1 MHCSQRLLVQEW
13 LLAHRKAALPVRSH
27 ALCPGAF
34 TVTIEAKVDI
44 RDAAAW
50 EKFDA
55 ALSRFGEG
63 KKRQSGGST
72 RSGQLPSHASS
83 SPALGG
89 NGSSAALAGEDEE
102 DEPEPLSP
110 DSSAG
115 LLGGSASEHAG
126 GSPGSEPLAGAE
138 GSGSGSG
145 QAPERRGFM
154 GGLRQGLAKRVRQ
167 LAESTAVHIAR

>member
-1 MHCSQRLLVQEW
+1 M
-13 LLAHRKAALPVRSH
+13 
-27 ALCPGAF
+27 
-34 TVTIEAKVDI
+34 DI

-63 KKRQSGGST
+63 RKRRSSAST
-72 RSGQLPSHASS
+72 RSGQLHAASA
-83 SPALGG
+83 PALGG
-89 NGSSAALAGEDEE
+89 SGSSAAMAGDEDDE
-102 DEPEPLSP
+102 DSEPLSP

-115 LLGGSASEHAG
+115 TLGGSASEQAG
-126 GSPGSEPLAGAE
+126 GSPGSEPPLGAE
-138 GSGSGSG
+138 GSSS

-167 LAESTAVHIAR
+167 LAETTAVHIAR

>member
-1 MHCSQRLLVQEW
+1 M
-13 LLAHRKAALPVRSH
+13 
-27 ALCPGAF
+27 
-34 TVTIEAKVDI
+34 DI

-63 KKRQSGGST
+63 RKRRSSASA
-72 RSGQLPSHASS
+72 RSGQPPTHAASA
-83 SPALGG
+83 PALGG
-89 NGSSAALAGEDEE
+89 SGSSAAMAGEEDDE
-102 DEPEPLSP
+102 DLEPLSP

-115 LLGGSASEHAG
+115 TLGGSASEHAG
-126 GSPGSEPLAGAE
+126 SSPGSEPPLGAE
-138 GSGSGSG
+138 GSSS

-167 LAESTAVHIAR
+167 LAETTAVHIAR